1 MTTPPITIP
10 SITVPSI
17 VITIF
22 VAALCGALAQLAIGY
37 TRGGCLASLLIGL
50 VGAVLGNWLAASLRP
65 PQILILG
72 GVDVIWTLIG
82 VGILVAGLSLVMGG
96 PRFGGFFRRNY
107 DGDDGP

>member
-50 VGAVLGNWLAASLRP
+50 VGAGLGNWLAASLRL
-65 PQILILG
+65 PQIFIFAG
-72 GVDVIWTLIG
+72 GDVIWAFVG
-82 VGILVAGLSLVMGG
+82 AGILVAGLSLCLGG
-96 PRFGGFFRRNY
+96 ARFG
-107 DGDDGP
+107 